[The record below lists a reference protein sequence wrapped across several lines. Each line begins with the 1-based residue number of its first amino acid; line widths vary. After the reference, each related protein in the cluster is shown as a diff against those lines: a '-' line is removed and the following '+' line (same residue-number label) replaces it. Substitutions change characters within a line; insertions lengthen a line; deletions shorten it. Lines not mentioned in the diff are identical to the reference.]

1 MDEQERRQEA
11 EKLRFDANR
20 VRAFKEMQNTEGWKL
35 FCELIN
41 GRIGEY
47 TADIFEKPKP
57 LEERG
62 EVWQKG
68 ACYGLI
74 WARDL
79 PTVTIAAF
87 NSENSDPATEES
99 EQ

>member
-1 MDEQERRQEA
+1 MDERERRQEA
-11 EKLRFDANR
+11 EKLRFDAAR
-20 VRAFKEMQNTEGWKL
+20 ARAFQEMLNTEGWKFL
-35 FCELIN
+35 CELLN
-41 GRIGEY
+41 GKIGEF
-47 TADIFEKPKP
+47 TADLFEKPKP

-79 PTVTIAAF
+79 PAVTIAAF
-87 NSENSDPATEES
+87 KNENSDPAAEEN